1 MTCQG
6 DPPPL
11 SSVRVSQVDSMHGSP
26 DQLAP
31 RARHLLRTLIA
42 RYIQDGEPVGSQ
54 TLARVAG
61 LEVSPATIR
70 NILGD
75 LEDLGLLASPHTSAG
90 RVPTA
95 HGYRVFVDSLLQ
107 MQPPGEGELA
117 RLRQELAGGGS
128 TQALLGSAS
137 ELLSAMSHFVGVVSA
152 PRREQ
157 FAFRQI
163 DFVAL
168 DGRRVLAILV
178 FADNE
183 VQNRV
188 IETRQEFA
196 PGQLEQVANYLNAH
210 FAGLPMAEIRTRLL
224 LELRDAR
231 SELEQL
237 LAHSIELAEQALQ
250 PAADDMLVAGQ
261 TRLMGVQD
269 LSDLERLRELFEL
282 FSSKR
287 EILQLLERTIQ
298 APGVRIFIGE
308 ETGMMPLQGGVAGHR
323 PLYRQWPGAG
333 RAGRDRPQADGLR
346 PDDPAG
352 PGYCRCTRRGV
363 FASRAHSWN
372 IRRLKRSIPPT
383 LGWVEA
389 ETDRQGPRHEPRTS
403 RYRIP
408 ADCRRCGRR
417 RRRQRRSGAPARR
430 GRADQG
436 RCAA

>member
-1 MTCQG
+1 MTCQC
-6 DPPPL
+6 DASPL

-308 ETGMMPLQGGVAGHR
+308 ETGMMPLQGVSLVTAPYTANGQVLGVLGVIGPKRMAYDR
-323 PLYRQWPGAG
+323 VIPLVQATADVLGAAFSPAG
-333 RAGRDRPQADGLR
+333 RP
-346 PDDPAG
+346 
-352 PGYCRCTRRGV
+352 PG
-363 FASRAHSWN
+363 
-372 IRRLKRSIPPT
+372 
-383 LGWVEA
+383 
-389 ETDRQGPRHEPRTS
+389 TS
-403 RYRIP
+403 D
-408 ADCRRCGRR
+408 A
-417 RRRQRRSGAPARR
+417 
-430 GRADQG
+430 
-436 RCAA
+436 